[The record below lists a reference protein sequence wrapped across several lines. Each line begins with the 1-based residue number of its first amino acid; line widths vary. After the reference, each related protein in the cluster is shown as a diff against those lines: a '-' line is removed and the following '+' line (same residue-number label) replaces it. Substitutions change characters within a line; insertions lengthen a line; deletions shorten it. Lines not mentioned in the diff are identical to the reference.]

1 MNYNTDAQVNYHLF
15 LRISDKDEVYTH
27 TSEIVYQE
35 NFLDAFHLTKYDEN
49 IVGNQQTL
57 LLDLLIKRE
66 EFGVVLSNLSKK
78 LNIDDDEFLFIY
90 LFSYQL
96 FYLTH
101 ELICNFLLYGEISS
115 ELIEKINAEIEIM

>member
-15 LRISDKDEVYTH
+15 LRISNKDEVCTH
-27 TSEIVYQE
+27 TSDIVYQE
-35 NFLDAFHLTKYDEN
+35 NFLDAFHLKKYDEN
-49 IVGNQQTL
+49 VVGNQQTL

-101 ELICNFLLYGEISS
+101 ELICKFLVYGEISS